1 MNALKSICTTAILT
15 LLLAASVA
23 AGEITTPG
31 YTPPPP
37 PPPPELNITVD
48 LCATP
53 RGASSDQET
62 LSTSEVVN
70 ILWFL
75 ASIF

>member
-15 LLLAASVA
+15 LSLAASVA
-23 AGEITTPG
+23 AGEISSPG
-31 YTPPPP
+31 YIPPP
-37 PPPPELNITVD
+37 PPPPEELKITAH
-48 LCATP
+48 LTATSN
-53 RGASSDQET
+53 RASSDQET
-62 LSTSEVVN
+62 LSTEVVN